1 MRGHF
6 VATVGLLVVLALLP
20 AWAGP
25 APSRVPGNV
34 LVMGQIISDANS
46 LDPAQAFEFSSVWAD
61 AQVYDTLVDFSRD
74 FSRAIPKLAE
84 SWTVSADGKTYTF
97 KLRSGAKFHSGATV
111 DARAV
116 EFSIRRVFRLN
127 LTPAFIVT
135 DFIKNPDDVAAVG
148 SDRVRVTFNQSM
160 PEILMASVM
169 ANPVTS
175 VVDPA
180 VVQRNAAADDP
191 LANKWLSDHDAGSG
205 PYRLAEPNGWSRNV
219 KIELVAFDDH
229 WRGRARM
236 GRIYIQEM
244 PEATAQMLALQR
256 GDIDVAMRLLPGQIR
271 ELTGQAGYAVKTT
284 PTFTIRYL
292 AMNTGYAPFANKAVR
307 NAVKWAIDYDAIKR
321 IYEDTVEVGQTIVP
335 ARMFGY
341 LAEAPYRKN
350 LDRART
356 LMREAGMERG
366 FRAELLVGIDPI
378 LPDVAAKIKEDLAQ
392 IGITV
397 DIRILR
403 AAELNTIYRAQ
414 NHQMVLARWGA
425 DYPDPDNLAKA
436 FADFD
441 VRQLAWRNKWDHP
454 VKRQV
459 QQAVAE
465 LDRAKREAL
474 YKEIQRIVLEES
486 PFAVFAYPLRQFA
499 MRANIRGVEPSPLYE
514 TYDLYGASKE

>member
-1 MRGHF
+1 MMRGRF
-6 VATVGLLVVLALLP
+6 VITVGLLVIVALLP

-25 APSRVPGNV
+25 APSRVPANV
-34 LVMGQIISDANS
+34 LVIGNIISDSNS
-46 LDPAQAFEFSSVWAD
+46 LDPAQAFEFTSVWAD

-74 FSRAIPKLAE
+74 FTRAIPRLAE
-84 SWTVSADGKTYTF
+84 SWTASADGKTYTF
-97 KLRSGAKFHSGATV
+97 KLRTGAKFHSGATV
-111 DARAV
+111 DAKAV

-135 DFIKNPDDVAAVG
+135 DFIRSPDDVVPVG
-148 SDRVRVTFNQSM
+148 NDRVRVTFKQSM

-175 VVDPA
+175 VVDPV
-180 VVQRNAAADDP
+180 VVQKNATPNDP
-191 LANKWLSDHDAGSG
+191 MANAWLSDHDAGSG
-205 PYRLAEPNGWSRNV
+205 PFKLIGWSRNL
-219 KIELVAFDDH
+219 KIELQAFDEY
-229 WRGRARM
+229 WRGRPRM
-236 GRIYIQEM
+236 GRVFVQEM
-244 PEATAQMLALQR
+244 PEATAQFLALQR
-256 GDIDVAMRLLPGQIR
+256 GDIDVAMRLLPGQVR
-271 ELTGQAGYAVKTT
+271 ELTGQTGYVVKTT

-307 NAVKWAIDYDAIKR
+307 NAVKWTIDYDAIKR
-321 IYEDTVEVGQTIVP
+321 IYEDTIEVGQTIVP

-341 LAEAPYRKN
+341 LPESPYRKN
-350 LDRART
+350 LDRARA
-356 LMREAGMERG
+356 LMAEAGMERG

-392 IGITV
+392 IGIQV
-397 DIRILR
+397 DVRILR

-441 VRQLAWRNKWDHP
+441 IRQLAWRNKWDHP

-459 QQAVAE
+459 QAAVAE

-474 YKEIQRIVLEES
+474 YKEIQKLVLDEG

-499 MRANIRGVEPSPLYE
+499 MRTSVKGLEPSPLYE
-514 TYDLYGASKE
+514 TFELFGAVKE

>member
-1 MRGHF
+1 MMRGRF
-6 VATVGLLVVLALLP
+6 AVTVGLLMVLVLLP

-25 APSRVPGNV
+25 APSRVPNNV
-34 LVMGQIISDANS
+34 LVIGQIISDSNS
-46 LDPAQAFEFSSVWAD
+46 LDPAQAFEFGSVWAD

-74 FSRAIPKLAE
+74 FTRAVPKLAT
-84 SWTVSADGKTYTF
+84 SWTVSSDGKTYTF
-97 KLRSGAKFHSGATV
+97 KLRTGARFHGGATV

-135 DFIKNPDDVAAVG
+135 DFIKSPTDVAAAG
-148 SDRVRVTFNQSM
+148 SDQVRVTFNQAM

-180 VVQRNAAADDP
+180 VIQRNATANDP
-191 LANKWLSDHDAGSG
+191 MANAWLSDHDAGSG
-205 PYRLAEPNGWSRNV
+205 PFRLIGWSRNL
-219 KIELVAFDDH
+219 KIELQAFDDY
-229 WRGRARM
+229 WRGRPRM
-236 GRIYIQEM
+236 GRIFIQEM
-244 PEATAQMLALQR
+244 PEPTAQMLALQR
-256 GDIDVAMRLLPGQIR
+256 GDIDVAMRLLPGQIK
-271 ELTGQAGYAVKTT
+271 ELTGQAGYVVKTT
-284 PTFTIRYL
+284 PTFTLRYV

-321 IYEDTVEVGQTIVP
+321 IYEDTIEVGQTIVP
-335 ARMFGY
+335 ARMFGF
-341 LAEAPYRKN
+341 LQEAPYRKN
-350 LDRART
+350 LDRARA
-356 LMREAGMERG
+356 LMREGGMERG
-366 FRAELLVGIDPI
+366 FKAELLVAVDPI
-378 LPDVAAKIKEDLAQ
+378 SPDVAAKIKEDLMQ
-392 IGITV
+392 IGIEV
-397 DIRILR
+397 EVRVLR
-403 AAELNTIYRAQ
+403 GADLNTIYRGQ

-441 VRQLAWRNKWDHP
+441 VKQLAWRNKWDHP

-474 YKEIQRIVLEES
+474 YKEIQKIVLDEG

-499 MRANIRGVEPSPLYE
+499 MRANVKGLEPSPLYE
-514 TYDLYGASKE
+514 TFDLFGAFKE

>member
-1 MRGHF
+1 MRGRF
-6 VATVGLLVVLALLP
+6 AVTVGLLVVLALLP

-25 APSRVPGNV
+25 APSRVPNNV
-34 LVMGQIISDANS
+34 LVIGQIISDSNS
-46 LDPAQAFEFSSVWAD
+46 LDPAQAFEFGSVWAD

-74 FSRAIPKLAE
+74 FTRAVPKLAT
-84 SWTVSADGKTYTF
+84 SWTTSSDGKTYTF
-97 KLRSGAKFHSGATV
+97 KLRTGAKFHSGATV

-135 DFIKNPDDVAAVG
+135 DFIKSPTDVAAVG
-148 SDRVRVTFNQSM
+148 SDQVRVTFNQSM

-180 VVQRNAAADDP
+180 VIQRNATANDP
-191 LANKWLSDHDAGSG
+191 MANAWLSDHDAGSG
-205 PYRLAEPNGWSRNV
+205 PFRLIGWSRNL
-219 KIELVAFDDH
+219 KIELQAFDDY
-229 WRGRARM
+229 WRGRPRM
-236 GRIYIQEM
+236 GRIFIQEM
-244 PEATAQMLALQR
+244 PEPTAQMLALQR

-271 ELTGQAGYAVKTT
+271 ELTGQAGYVVRTT
-284 PTFTIRYL
+284 PTFTLRYL

-321 IYEDTVEVGQTIVP
+321 IYEDTIEVGQTIVP

-341 LAEAPYRKN
+341 LPESPYRKN

-366 FRAELLVGIDPI
+366 FKAELLVGIDPI
-378 LPDVAAKIKEDLAQ
+378 SPDVAAKIKEDLSQ
-392 IGITV
+392 IGV
-397 DIRILR
+397 DVEVRVLR
-403 AAELNTIYRAQ
+403 SAELNTIYRAQ
-414 NHQMVLARWGA
+414 NHQMVIARWGA

-474 YKEIQRIVLEES
+474 YKEIQKIVLDEG
-486 PFAVFAYPLRQFA
+486 PFAIYAYPLRQFA
-499 MRANIRGVEPSPLYE
+499 MRTSVKGLEPSPLYE
-514 TYDLYGASKE
+514 TFDLFGVFKE

>member
-1 MRGHF
+1 MRGRF
-6 VATVGLLVVLALLP
+6 AVTVGLLVVLALLP

-25 APSRVPGNV
+25 APSRVPNNV
-34 LVMGQIISDANS
+34 LVIGQIISDSNS
-46 LDPAQAFEFSSVWAD
+46 LDPAQAFEFGSVWAD

-74 FSRAIPKLAE
+74 FTRAVPKLAT
-84 SWTVSADGKTYTF
+84 SWTASSDGKTYTF
-97 KLRSGAKFHSGATV
+97 KLRTGAKFHSGATV

-135 DFIKNPDDVAAVG
+135 DFIKSPTDVAAVG
-148 SDRVRVTFNQSM
+148 NDQVRVTFNQSM

-180 VVQRNAAADDP
+180 VIQRNATANDP
-191 LANKWLSDHDAGSG
+191 MANAWLSDHDAGSG
-205 PYRLAEPNGWSRNV
+205 PFRLIGWSRNL
-219 KIELVAFDDH
+219 KIELQAFDDY
-229 WRGRARM
+229 WRGRPRM
-236 GRIYIQEM
+236 GRIFIQEM
-244 PEATAQMLALQR
+244 PEPTAQMLALQR

-271 ELTGQAGYAVKTT
+271 ELTGQAGYVVRTT
-284 PTFTIRYL
+284 PTFTLRYL

-321 IYEDTVEVGQTIVP
+321 IYEDTIEVGQTIVP

-341 LAEAPYRKN
+341 LPESPYRKN

-366 FRAELLVGIDPI
+366 FKAELLVGIDPI
-378 LPDVAAKIKEDLAQ
+378 SPDVAAKIKEDLSQ
-392 IGITV
+392 IGV
-397 DIRILR
+397 DVEVRVLR
-403 AAELNTIYRAQ
+403 SAELNTIYRAQ
-414 NHQMVLARWGA
+414 NHQMVIARWGA

-474 YKEIQRIVLEES
+474 YKEIQKIVLDEG
-486 PFAVFAYPLRQFA
+486 PFAIYAYPLRQFA
-499 MRANIRGVEPSPLYE
+499 MRTSVKGLEPSPLYE
-514 TYDLYGASKE
+514 TFDLFGVFKE

>member
-1 MRGHF
+1 MRGRLA
-6 VATVGLLVVLALLP
+6 VTVGLLLVLALLP

-34 LVMGQIISDANS
+34 LVIGQIISDSNS
-46 LDPAQAFEFSSVWAD
+46 LDPAQAFEFGSVWAD

-74 FSRAIPKLAE
+74 FTRAVPRLAT
-84 SWTVSADGKTYTF
+84 SWTVSPDGKTYPF
-97 KLRSGAKFHSGATV
+97 RLRSGAKFHSGATV

-135 DFIKNPDDVAAVG
+135 DFIKNPTDVVAVG
-148 SDRVRVTFNQSM
+148 NDQVRVTFNQAM

-169 ANPVTS
+169 GNPVTS

-180 VVQRNAAADDP
+180 LIQRHATANDP
-191 LANKWLSDHDAGSG
+191 MANTWLSDHDAGSG
-205 PYRLAEPNGWSRNV
+205 PFRLIGWSRNL
-219 KIELVAFDDH
+219 KIELQAFDEY
-229 WRGRARM
+229 WRGRPRM
-236 GRIYIQEM
+236 GRIFIQEM

-256 GDIDVAMRLLPGQIR
+256 GDIDVAMHLLPGQIK
-271 ELTGQAGYAVKTT
+271 ELTGQAGYVVKTT
-284 PTFTIRYL
+284 PTFTLRYL

-321 IYEDTVEVGQTIVP
+321 IYEDTIEVGQTIVP

-341 LAEAPYRKN
+341 LPETPYRRN

-356 LMREAGMERG
+356 LMREGGMERG
-366 FRAELLVGIDPI
+366 FRADLIVGLDPI
-378 LPDVAAKIKEDLAQ
+378 APDVAAKIKEDLAQ

-397 DIRILR
+397 DVRVLR
-403 AAELNTIYRAQ
+403 SAELNTIYRAQ
-414 NHQMVLARWGA
+414 NHQMVIARWGA

-441 VRQLAWRNKWDHP
+441 IKQLAWRNKWDHP

-465 LDRAKREAL
+465 LDRVKRDAL
-474 YKEIQRIVLEES
+474 YKEIQKIVLDEG
-486 PFAVFAYPLRQFA
+486 PFAIYAYPLRQFA
-499 MRANIRGVEPSPLYE
+499 MRANVKGLDPSPLYE
-514 TYDLYGASKE
+514 TFELFGVFKE

>member
-1 MRGHF
+1 MMRGRF
-6 VATVGLLVVLALLP
+6 AVTVGLLMVLVLLP

-25 APSRVPGNV
+25 APSRVPNNV
-34 LVMGQIISDANS
+34 LVIGQIISDSNS
-46 LDPAQAFEFSSVWAD
+46 LDPAQAFEFGSVWAD

-74 FSRAIPKLAE
+74 FTRAVPKLAT
-84 SWTVSADGKTYTF
+84 SWTVSSDGKTYTF
-97 KLRSGAKFHSGATV
+97 KLRTGARFHSGATV

-135 DFIKNPDDVAAVG
+135 DFIKSPTDVAAVG
-148 SDRVRVTFNQSM
+148 SDQVRVTFNQAM

-180 VVQRNAAADDP
+180 VIQRNATANDP
-191 LANKWLSDHDAGSG
+191 MANAWLSDHDAGSG
-205 PYRLAEPNGWSRNV
+205 PFRLIGWSRNL
-219 KIELVAFDDH
+219 KIELQAFDDY
-229 WRGRARM
+229 WRGRPRM
-236 GRIYIQEM
+236 GRIFIQEM
-244 PEATAQMLALQR
+244 PEPTAQMLALQR
-256 GDIDVAMRLLPGQIR
+256 GDIDVAMRLLPGQIK
-271 ELTGQAGYAVKTT
+271 ELTGQAGYVVKTT
-284 PTFTIRYL
+284 PTFTLRYV

-321 IYEDTVEVGQTIVP
+321 IYEDTIEVGQTIVP
-335 ARMFGY
+335 ARMFGF
-341 LAEAPYRKN
+341 LQEAPYRKN
-350 LDRART
+350 LDRARA
-356 LMREAGMERG
+356 LMREGGMERG
-366 FRAELLVGIDPI
+366 FKAELLVAVDPI
-378 LPDVAAKIKEDLAQ
+378 SPDVAAKIKEDLMQ
-392 IGITV
+392 IGIEV
-397 DIRILR
+397 EVRVLR
-403 AAELNTIYRAQ
+403 GADLNTIYRGQ

-441 VRQLAWRNKWDHP
+441 VKQLAWRNKWDHP

-474 YKEIQRIVLEES
+474 YKEIQKIVLDEG

-499 MRANIRGVEPSPLYE
+499 MRANVKGLEPSPLYE
-514 TYDLYGASKE
+514 TFDLFGAFKE